1 MRCRSP
7 TSKVGEAITLER
19 SNPEDSGSDLTRKS
33 VDGDRKSERQSSII
47 DFSNPLESNYKTSND
62 QRQDAARHRFAARN
76 TFEKVHSN
84 DMFDKVVFTVMTS
97 INYNYK
103 GPKEYRDIKGVQKE
117 RNRDKD
123 IDAIKSINLHHF
135 GQSRTMEDAIKL
147 IEDFKLQ
154 VKFQMNTDNSK
165 IPHFYDGYSTHKIR
179 LTDLH
184 SASLSYSKK
193 PKNPS
198 IFGKTFEK
206 IARDNLNFFH
216 YKFCQWSPAAGSFVT
231 GNKLLFNKDQT
242 QWQDLDSFIAESAY
256 PLKRKPE
263 HLRHEMFCLT
273 VVVSSHTDREVFA
286 KMLETL
292 DARLPEAKLQFST
305 AAKSP
310 FARDCTVVVGS
321 NFNTTSQFKKSDNIF
336 LEYPVVSVLPEG
348 SAFVFELSWL
358 LSNSFFVF
366 TVLSR
371 VRTALEK
378 HNFEYHLLDKSLKH
392 FWRHARLGVVV
403 RYKISDTKSPETII
417 SELLKLGFAK
427 LSELM
432 NKPQKRAAAMMHLQS
447 GLLLEISPD
456 WKSAFLLETDIFYS
470 LASRVKTDW
479 IDDALRQV
487 LN

>member
-1 MRCRSP
+1 MIV
-7 TSKVGEAITLER
+7 KAER
-19 SNPEDSGSDLTRKS
+19 SNPEDSGSDLSRKS
-33 VDGDRKSERQSSII
+33 VEGERKSERQSSMI
-47 DFSNPLESNYKTSND
+47 DLTNPLESNFKTSND

-84 DMFDKVVFTVMTS
+84 DVFDKVVFTVMTS

-103 GPKEYRDIKGVQKE
+103 GPKEYRDVKGIQKE

-198 IFGKTFEK
+198 IFGRTFEK
-206 IARDNLNFFH
+206 IARDNLNLFH
-216 YKFCQWSPAAGSFVT
+216 YKFCQWSPVVGSFVS

-242 QWQDLDSFIAESAY
+242 QWQDLDSFIAESVY

-263 HLRHEMFCLT
+263 HLKHELFCLT
-273 VVVSSHTDREVFA
+273 VVVSSPADREVFT
-286 KMLETL
+286 KVLETL
-292 DARLPEAKLQFST
+292 ETRLPEAKLQVST
-305 AAKSP
+305 NTNSKAT

-321 NFNTTSQFKKSDNIF
+321 NFNASNQFKKSDNVF
-336 LEYPVVSVLPEG
+336 LEYPVVSTLSEG

-366 TVLSR
+366 TVLNR
-371 VRTALEK
+371 VRTSLEK
-378 HNFEYHLLDKSLKH
+378 HNLDYHLLDKSLKH
-392 FWRHARLGVVV
+392 FWRQARLGVVV
-403 RYKISDTKSPETII
+403 RYKISEGKSPDNIFG
-417 SELLKLGFAK
+417 ELLKLGFVK

-432 NKPQKRAAAMMHLQS
+432 TKPQKRAAALMHLQS
-447 GLLLEISPD
+447 GLLLEIAAD
-456 WKSAFLLETDIFYS
+456 WKCAFLLETDLFYA

-479 IDDALRQV
+479 VDEALRQV